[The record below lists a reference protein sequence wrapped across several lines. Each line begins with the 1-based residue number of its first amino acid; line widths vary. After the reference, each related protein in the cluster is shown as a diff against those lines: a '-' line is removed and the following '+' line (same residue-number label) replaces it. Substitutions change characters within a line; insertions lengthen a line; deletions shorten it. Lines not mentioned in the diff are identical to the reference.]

1 MDRILREEAEKNP
14 ADRRDVYF
22 VVPKAWHDHL
32 TANYKDYNLLRDLPV
47 VAVVEDPNG
56 GIPIKRTVKENGEL
70 VEKEIRYTP
79 IGLAPASS

>member
-14 ADRRDVYF
+14 ADRRKVYF

-32 TANYKDYNLLRDLPV
+32 TANYKEYNLTRDLPI
-47 VAVVEDPNG
+47 VAVVEDSNG
-56 GIPIKRTVKENGEL
+56 GIKIGE
-70 VEKEIRYTP
+70 KSYTP